1 LTTKQQLFAELCGS
15 GMPRLHAYRAA
26 YPARSSA
33 GRSYG
38 TERNSAYE
46 LAKNPEIAAVIS
58 RFQQQRLEAS
68 QLAVRLFVD
77 AAEAIVVAK
86 NSTGHFSAA
95 ASRISSAIEAAQPVA
110 DPPAPMQAQAI
121 SSGER
126 AELQPQLPVSESR
139 PLSVSNTPHT
149 AGGYW
154 GFELIPGH
162 FPPRRRRRW
171 VPASE

>member
-1 LTTKQQLFAELCGS
+1 
-15 GMPRLHAYRAA
+15 
-26 YPARSSA
+26 
-33 GRSYG
+33 
-38 TERNSAYE
+38 
-46 LAKNPEIAAVIS
+46 
-58 RFQQQRLEAS
+58 
-68 QLAVRLFVD
+68 LFVD
-77 AAEAIVVAK
+77 AAQAIVVAK
-86 NSTGHFSAA
+86 NSAGDFNAV

-110 DPPAPMQAQAI
+110 DPLAPMHAQAI
-121 SSGER
+121 SSDER

-171 VPASE
+171 VPAAPE